1 MCVLSKYANA
11 TQPTEKSLNYVVP
24 IILLIFTTKDIVA
37 KGSLI
42 AIIISVPTL
51 VVFFGIWTI
60 TDDLIFGGVGGL
72 ITNFIALGIAFKI
85 VSKKFVKKPKDN
97 FEL

>member
-1 MCVLSKYANA
+1 MKD
-11 TQPTEKSLNYVVP
+11 
-24 IILLIFTTKDIVA
+24 IIL

-51 VVFFGIWTI
+51 IVFFGVWTLSNE
-60 TDDLIFGGVGGL
+60 LIYGAVAGL
-72 ITNFIALGIAFKI
+72 ITNFVTLGISFKI
-85 VSKKFVKKPKDN
+85 VSKKFTKKRKDD

>member
-1 MCVLSKYANA
+1 MTESSSK
-11 TQPTEKSLNYVVP
+11 K
-24 IILLIFTTKDIVA
+24 ITTKDIVA

-85 VSKKFVKKPKDN
+85 VSKKFVKKQKDN

>member
-1 MCVLSKYANA
+1 M
-11 TQPTEKSLNYVVP
+11 
-24 IILLIFTTKDIVA
+24 DIVT

-51 VVFFGIWTI
+51 VVFFSIWTI
-60 TDDLIFGGVGGL
+60 TDDLIFGGLGGL
-72 ITNFIALGIAFKI
+72 ITNFITIGISFKI

>member
-1 MCVLSKYANA
+1 MTESSSK
-11 TQPTEKSLNYVVP
+11 K
-24 IILLIFTTKDIVA
+24 ITTKDIVA

-42 AIIISVPTL
+42 AIIISVPTV
-51 VVFFGIWTI
+51 VVFFGMCTI
-60 TDDLIFGGVGGL
+60 TAYLIFCGVGGL
-72 ITNFIALGIAFKI
+72 ITNFFALGIAFKI

>member
-1 MCVLSKYANA
+1 L
-11 TQPTEKSLNYVVP
+11 TENPAKK
-24 IILLIFTTKDIVA
+24 ITTKDIIA

-51 VVFFGIWTI
+51 IVFFAMWTL
-60 TDDLIFGGVGGL
+60 TDDLIIGAVAGL
-72 ITNFIALGIAFKI
+72 ITNFAALGISFKI
-85 VSKKFVKKPKDN
+85 VNKKFTKKAKND

>member
-1 MCVLSKYANA
+1 M
-11 TQPTEKSLNYVVP
+11 TENPAKK
-24 IILLIFTTKDIVA
+24 ITTKDIIA

-51 VVFFGIWTI
+51 IVFFGVWTI
-60 TDDLIFGGVGGL
+60 TDDLIFGAVAGL
-72 ITNFIALGIAFKI
+72 VANFIALGFSFKI

>member
-1 MCVLSKYANA
+1 MTERSSK
-11 TQPTEKSLNYVVP
+11 K
-24 IILLIFTTKDIVA
+24 ITTKDIVA

-85 VSKKFVKKPKDN
+85 VARNLLKNQKITLNYN
-97 FEL
+97 F

>member
-1 MCVLSKYANA
+1 M
-11 TQPTEKSLNYVVP
+11 TENPAKK
-24 IILLIFTTKDIVA
+24 ITTKDIIA

-51 VVFFGIWTI
+51 IVFFAMWTL
-60 TDDLIFGGVGGL
+60 TDDLIIGAVAGL
-72 ITNFIALGIAFKI
+72 ITNFAALGISFKI
-85 VSKKFVKKPKDN
+85 VNKKFTKKAKND

>member
-1 MCVLSKYANA
+1 MIFIGRIVSENM
-11 TQPTEKSLNYVVP
+11 TENSAKK
-24 IILLIFTTKDIVA
+24 ITTKDILA

-51 VVFFGIWTI
+51 IVFFGVWTV
-60 TDDLIFGGVGGL
+60 TDDLIFGAVGGL
-72 ITNFIALGIAFKI
+72 VTNFIALGFSFKI

-97 FEL
+97 SEL

>member
-1 MCVLSKYANA
+1 
-11 TQPTEKSLNYVVP
+11 
-24 IILLIFTTKDIVA
+24 
-37 KGSLI
+37 
-42 AIIISVPTL
+42 
-51 VVFFGIWTI
+51 
-60 TDDLIFGGVGGL
+60 L

>member
-1 MCVLSKYANA
+1 MTESSSK
-11 TQPTEKSLNYVVP
+11 K
-24 IILLIFTTKDIVA
+24 ITTKDIVA

-85 VSKKFVKKPKDN
+85 VARNLLKNQKITLNYN
-97 FEL
+97 F